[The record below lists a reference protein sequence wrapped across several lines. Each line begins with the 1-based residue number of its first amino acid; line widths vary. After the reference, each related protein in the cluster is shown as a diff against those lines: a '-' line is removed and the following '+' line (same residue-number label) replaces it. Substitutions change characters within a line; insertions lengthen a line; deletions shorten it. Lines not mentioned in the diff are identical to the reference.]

1 MMSDVGLSDTDRSH
15 LDRCMVYV
23 CTVRAFQSRITVTS
37 HFTRLHTENQ
47 SSIYYRIEPAPRCTH
62 NAETLTSLN
71 KRDGLL
77 SEPDVVRRQLSVLSL
92 L

>member
-1 MMSDVGLSDTDRSH
+1 MSDCRTHGSISSRS
-15 LDRCMVYV
+15 LYV
-23 CTVRAFQSRITVTS
+23 CTVRAFQLRITVTS
-37 HFTRLHTENQ
+37 HFTRLHTENPQ
-47 SSIYYRIEPAPRCTH
+47 FITESNLLHAPRCMH

-71 KRDGLL
+71 KRSGLL